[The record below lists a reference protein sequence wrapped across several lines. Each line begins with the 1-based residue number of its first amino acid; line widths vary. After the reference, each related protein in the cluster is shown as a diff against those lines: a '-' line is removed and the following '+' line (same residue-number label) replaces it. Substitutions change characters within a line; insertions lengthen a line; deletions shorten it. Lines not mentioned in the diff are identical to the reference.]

1 MPLITIYTDGSCHTV
16 FRLGAWVAIIILPGD
31 KKIVLEGIL
40 PDTTHQRMEL
50 TAVLNAILYLEQN
63 GLSDNEVMIVT
74 DSQYVADLHKRKT
87 KLVKAGFKTAAGNA
101 VANTDLVKAI
111 FECEERIHVV
121 YTKVKAHQKKNTGTE
136 LNRDADK
143 RCREIMREHVSN
155 KLQ

>member
-31 KKIVLEGIL
+31 KKIVLEGVT

-63 GLSDNEVMIVT
+63 GLSENEVMIVT

-87 KLVKAGFKTAAGNA
+87 KLIKAEFKTAAGNA

-111 FECEERIHVV
+111 FECEEHIHVV

-143 RCREIMREHVSN
+143 RCREIMREHVSH